1 MNQLFNSVYVAN
13 EANAKPEMLMM
24 SLLVA
29 LLTGL
34 WLAWVYKYKTLYTN
48 DFVITFIAMIIFLVN
63 GNLGT
68 SVAVAGTF
76 SLIRFRS
83 AAGGAK
89 EMLVIFMATA
99 IGLACGMGYIFL
111 ALGFTLVL
119 TCLLL
124 ILEHVNFANTSQSR
138 RYLTVKFSADQD
150 YDLLFEGIFEALCQS
165 VELASI
171 SFEDGDALLK
181 LDYIVDLKREV
192 SDHAFINQFQAYN
205 TLAKVSLSK
214 VAKKKKTL

>member
-1 MNQLFNSVYVAN
+1 M
-13 EANAKPEMLMM
+13 
-24 SLLVA
+24 
-29 LLTGL
+29 
-34 WLAWVYKYKTLYTN
+34 
-48 DFVITFIAMIIFLVN
+48 
-63 GNLGT
+63 
-68 SVAVAGTF
+68 
-76 SLIRFRS
+76 
-83 AAGGAK
+83 

-99 IGLACGMGYIFL
+99 IGLACGMGYVFL

-124 ILEHVNFANTSQSR
+124 ILEHVNFANASQSR
-138 RYLTVKFSADQD
+138 RYLTVKISADQD

-165 VELASI
+165 VELAAI

-192 SDHAFINQFQAYN
+192 SDHAFINHSQAYN